1 MRRKKIVVTD
11 FLKILEKI
19 SQIIRNELKTNLTQL
34 MLKEYIKNDFLL
46 RKVKLKD
53 RNKYLDHRD
62 LEKVY
67 NSSII
72 DMFV

>member
-19 SQIIRNELKTNLTQL
+19 TQIIRHELKTNLNQP

-46 RKVKLKD
+46 RKIKLKD
-53 RNKYLDHRD
+53 KNKPLDHRD
-62 LEKVY
+62 LDKVY

-72 DMFV
+72 DMFS

>member
-19 SQIIRNELKTNLTQL
+19 SQIIRHELKTNLTQL

-46 RKVKLKD
+46 RKVKLD
-53 RNKYLDHRD
+53 R
-62 LEKVY
+62 
-67 NSSII
+67 
-72 DMFV
+72 